1 MGLEEGGV
9 GVVGF
14 GEIDG
19 EADLREP
26 VGGRLFAEGANVVE
40 EGFGGAAAE
49 VIDLAQAD
57 IDEISHGG
65 GFDTGDAIEGRLDGL
80 IIDLFLFS
88 AGGLLE
94 KIHDIR
100 RKCSVWRRRQEG
112 EGESGQRVCGGT
124 AGETKRASGWR
135 VCYGTAG
142 LFIFV
147 SLC

>member
-14 GEIDG
+14 GVVDG

-49 VIDLAQAD
+49 VIDLSQAD
-57 IDEISHGG
+57 IEEIAHGG
-65 GFDTGDAIEGRLDGL
+65 GFDSGDAIEGGLDGL
-80 IIDLFLFS
+80 VIDLLLFP

-94 KIHDIR
+94 KIHGMER
-100 RKCSVWRRRQEG
+100 RC
-112 EGESGQRVCGGT
+112 
-124 AGETKRASGWR
+124 A
-135 VCYGTAG
+135 
-142 LFIFV
+142 L
-147 SLC
+147 